1 MSLFKCNGKKYLI
14 FDENDYKQVGAECIF
29 KKLSPPEIKQR
40 LEQLYYYFNCV
51 DLNIELQ

>member
-14 FDENDYKQVGAECIF
+14 FDENDFQQVGAECIF